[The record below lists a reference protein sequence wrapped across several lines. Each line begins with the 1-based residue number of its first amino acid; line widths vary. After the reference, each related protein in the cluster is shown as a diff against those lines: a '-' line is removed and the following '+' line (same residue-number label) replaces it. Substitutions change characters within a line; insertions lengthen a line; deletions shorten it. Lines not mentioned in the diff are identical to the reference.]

1 MEWRIEQVCQEVIIM
16 TIIENINKELISAGE
31 YMAMLYQMS
40 GRPADFHFS
49 VKDGEN
55 VQNYVLMIRAVP
67 QDFEQPPADDVPA
80 DDSE

>member
-1 MEWRIEQVCQEVIIM
+1 MVWHAELGCQEVVIM

-40 GRPADFHFS
+40 GRPADFHFT
-49 VKDGEN
+49 VKDGDL
-55 VQNYVLMIRAVP
+55 VQNYVLMVRAVP
-67 QDFEQPPADDVPA
+67 QDFEQPPADDAPA